1 MVMDCWTAE
10 SIWLVMSVIE
20 AAGSVGG
27 IGADGEAV
35 SNVVAVDEVDVAG
48 NVGGG
53 CGAVG
58 VLTGIAEEV
67 ASW

>member
-1 MVMDCWTAE
+1 MDCWTAE
-10 SIWLVMSVIE
+10 SIWLVMSVIK

-27 IGADGEAV
+27 IGADGEAL
-35 SNVVAVDEVDVAG
+35 SNVVVAHEVDVAG

-58 VLTGIAEEV
+58 VLPGVDDEV